1 MAKAKCPSE
10 NLLIVELH
18 SSSLFALM
26 MKRSRSITTELAWV
40 SRRSSSLVVTLFWAY
55 VASLLPNLK
64 HQDAHHGG
72 DHFPGRLELLVALW
86 CLKHTFTLNIAVLR
100 TVWVK
105 LYLRIGCGYTGYC
118 IARNCRIKFH
128 ESVQNLLQLKV
139 CDFVQISLI
148 QCSEKI
154 LWI

>member
-64 HQDAHHGG
+64 HQDAHQGG
-72 DHFPGRLELLVALW
+72 DHFPGRLELLVALY
-86 CLKHTFTLNIAVLR
+86 V
-100 TVWVK
+100 
-105 LYLRIGCGYTGYC
+105 
-118 IARNCRIKFH
+118 
-128 ESVQNLLQLKV
+128 
-139 CDFVQISLI
+139 
-148 QCSEKI
+148 
-154 LWI
+154 